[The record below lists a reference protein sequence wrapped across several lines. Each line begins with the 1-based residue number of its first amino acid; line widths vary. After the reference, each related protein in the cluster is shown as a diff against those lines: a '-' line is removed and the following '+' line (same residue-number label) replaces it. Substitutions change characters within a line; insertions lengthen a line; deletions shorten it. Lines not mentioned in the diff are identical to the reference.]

1 MKPLYWIAHRSLS
14 IIAKAAFRFRAFGRE
29 NIIEEGPAIMA
40 ANHQSYLDPPL
51 VGITCKKELHYLAR
65 KTLFDK
71 PIFGPLI
78 SRVNALPV
86 DLSRGD
92 LTALRAVINLLKQ
105 GHRTLIFPE
114 GTRSLT
120 GQIQKARPGIGII
133 VAKTLAPV
141 VPIRIFGSFDA
152 WPKGGKIRPHPITV
166 VVGKPIRFTKED
178 FSSPNR
184 ETYQN
189 VSDKILAAVAAIEL
203 PKEFRREMESGPSRS
218 GTLLC

>member
-1 MKPLYWIAHRSLS
+1 MKAMYRMGHALCGTIAR
-14 IIAKAAFRFRAFGRE
+14 IAFQYRAFGLE
-29 NIIEEGPAIMA
+29 NLIEEGPAIMA

-51 VGITCKKELHYLAR
+51 VGITCRNEIYYLAR
-65 KTLFDK
+65 KTLFENK
-71 PIFGPLI
+71 LFGPLI

-92 LTALRAVINLLKQ
+92 ISALRTVINLLKE

-120 GQIQKARPGIGII
+120 GQIQRARPGIGMV

-141 VPIRIFGSFDA
+141 VPMRIFGSFEA

-166 VVGKPIRFTKED
+166 VIGKPLRFKKED
-178 FSSPNR
+178 FAVSNR
-184 ETYQN
+184 EVYQQISEQ
-189 VSDKILAAVAAIEL
+189 VLAAIADLENPAEG
-203 PKEFRREMESGPSRS
+203 RREAKRAR
-218 GTLLC
+218 